1 MHELGIALHV
11 MDTVEELAKENELEH
26 VYSVTLEIG
35 EVSGVIFDY
44 LADVWDWA
52 ANKRELFQGSKLLC
66 ETIPAI
72 TYCRNCHK
80 TYETVTYG
88 RTCPYC
94 QSPET
99 ELAQGD
105 ELNIKEIEA
114 L

>member
-80 TYETVTYG
+80 TYETVIYG
-88 RTCPYC
+88 RTCPHC